1 MESKKLINELNKE
14 SLDKV
19 AGGEKITYD
28 EAWNTLPHSD
38 STECPH
44 CGCKANKF
52 MGTSMEATRA
62 FDLMRCGKCCQ
73 RFVYVKYVL
82 A

>member
-19 AGGEKITYD
+19 AGGEKITYE

-44 CGCKANKF
+44 C
-52 MGTSMEATRA
+52 
-62 FDLMRCGKCCQ
+62 
-73 RFVYVKYVL
+73 
-82 A
+82 